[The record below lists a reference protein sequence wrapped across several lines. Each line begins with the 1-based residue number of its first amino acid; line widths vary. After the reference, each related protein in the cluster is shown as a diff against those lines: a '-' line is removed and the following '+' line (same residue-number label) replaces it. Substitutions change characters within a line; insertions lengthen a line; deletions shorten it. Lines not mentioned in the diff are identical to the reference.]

1 MADVGQVSLG
11 AVRIQAQ
18 QKAGM
23 ENSGFIT
30 TVEWNQ
36 MLSLSYK
43 SLFDLLASTYG
54 SDYFCGP
61 PYTFVTSASS
71 QLYAL
76 PDGSTTIDSV
86 TGLAAAPLYKLL
98 GVEIQQSP
106 TSWITLKRFE
116 FIDRNRYWL
125 ANTFNVLGV
134 TNLRYKIVG
143 NNLWLTTY
151 PAAGY
156 SVRLW
161 YIPKPNNLQPVITVG
176 ATTSSTTVTCSDTSQ
191 LAVGMNVA
199 DYLVPSGT
207 SAVIPSGATIAS
219 ITANT
224 SFIIS
229 AAATAS
235 KTNLLAAAWSD
246 QTTFDGIAGWDEY
259 VSVDAAIKA
268 LLKEESDTSTLIAY
282 RQDLVQRIID
292 NAPNRDS
299 AEAPTVTD
307 AAGLD
312 TYMDDPSGGYF
323 GGNW

>member
-18 QKAGM
+18 QKADLL
-23 ENSGFIT
+23 NAGFIT

-43 SLFDLLASTYG
+43 SLFDLLGSTYG

-61 PYTFVTSASS
+61 PYTFVTNSS
-71 QLYAL
+71 TQLYAL

-86 TGLAAAPLYKLL
+86 TGLAAAPLYKLI

-116 FIDRNRYWL
+116 FIDRNKYWL
-125 ANTFNVLGV
+125 ANTLNAAGG

-151 PAAGY
+151 PSAGY

-161 YIPKPNNLQPVITVG
+161 YIPKPTNLQPVVTVT
-176 ATTSSTTVTCSDTSQ
+176 TTSSSATVTCSDTTQ
-191 LAVGMNVA
+191 LAVGMNVS
-199 DYLVPSGT
+199 DYVVLAGA
-207 SAVIPSGATIAS
+207 SAVIPPSATITA
-219 ITANT
+219 ITPNT
-224 SFIIS
+224 SFTLS
-229 AAATAS
+229 AAAAAS

-246 QTTFDGIAGWDEY
+246 QTTFDGIAGWEEY
-259 VSVDAAIKA
+259 VSVDSAIKA
-268 LLKEESDTSTLIAY
+268 LLKEESDPSTLIAY
-282 RQDLVQRIID
+282 RQDLVQRIVD

-312 TYMDDPSGGYF
+312 ALDDMGSGGY
-323 GGNW
+323 GSNW